1 MINMRQ
7 YTTKLKWILS
17 KNGVPF
23 IAIMLLE
30 KDMLKQQLNGFGG
43 MFPCNFVGIMVVSRY
58 LPLTRPMTFSRPD
71 E

>member
-1 MINMRQ
+1 MYHKAEFVQEWSAKI
-7 YTTKLKWILS
+7 S
-17 KNGVPF
+17 
-23 IAIMLLE
+23 IMLLE

-58 LPLTRPMTFSRPD
+58 LPLTRPMTFSCPD